1 MSGISKA
8 QMDQYIADTRADG
21 NRLIS
26 QVGRI
31 ANKLQTDVASLGS
44 AYAKDANN
52 QEKQAIERINRANEI
67 LQSQAS
73 ERSATFAQDIQRAI
87 DDLAFGTEVLNLGSR
102 ADTLTQLNAFKTEV
116 QDIEKAA
123 LERVGVALDRA
134 DADTASLNQDF
145 QSQTG
150 ALGDRFAEAGK
161 TFREDSDALTRE
173 NQADI
178 QRFQADSGALGD
190 QARTDAQTFRSDSLA
205 AGDRFRKDL
214 EDFQSGSKSLG
225 DLFLDRA
232 SQAQQQYLSTMGQA
246 TSTDSSRV
254 LQFTQMADQL
264 SQAAVQT
271 RANMLATADPRGV
284 ELSQMADENAAAML
298 QGRIGADVQA
308 SLSRSSAMRA
318 LQGGFGASSEM
329 GRGLTARDLGLT
341 SLDLQRQG
349 AALND
354 SQRTLNY
361 NTRVAGLQSDAG
373 ALMRDNNAL
382 LSEQG
387 RTLLGSQMQTAE
399 IDRNQRQAGLDSFL
413 KGAESDRNQRQGV
426 YDSVLRASD
435 AELARRQGALTTS
448 LGAQQTNSAR
458 RQGVFDT
465 GLRAA
470 ESDRNQRFGALERG
484 FLTQA
489 DNVGSRRDAAVGL
502 ARDIYGTRTN
512 VAGTALNENLSNL
525 GDIYSNRYQ
534 TVGNIF
540 NTRTAL
546 GEQMFKTGIGLSSDM
561 YSSAVNASSDFYGT
575 NVNVAGNIFGTTSAA
590 STNAANLRAQA
601 ERDRLDAMTRAR
613 GAAAGTMAA
622 AAQQDLLNN
631 QQNTASNN
639 AMWGSLANTG
649 ASLAGSI
656 FGNMNFSGGGFGK
669 NRTGT
674 PSFGGTYNT
683 NTYSASSRPVAVPA
697 GMR

>member
-1 MSGISKA
+1 MSMAAIGASVAGAAVAGGIGMIGSSMNKGGSGGGGSMSGISKA
-8 QMDQYIADTRADG
+8 QMDQYIKDTGADG
-21 NRLIS
+21 DRLIS
-26 QVGRI
+26 QVGSI
-31 ANKLQTDVASLGS
+31 ANKLQTDVASLGT

-123 LERVGVALDRA
+123 LERVGASLDRA
-134 DADTASLNQDF
+134 DTDTATLTKEFQDG
-145 QSQTG
+145 T
-150 ALGDRFAEAGK
+150 
-161 TFREDSDALTRE
+161 
-173 NQADI
+173 
-178 QRFQADSGALGD
+178 
-190 QARTDAQTFRSDSLA
+190 
-205 AGDRFRKDL
+205 
-214 EDFQSGSKSLG
+214 KSLG

-232 SQAQQQYLSTMGQA
+232 SQAQQQYVSTMGQA
-246 TSTDSSRV
+246 TSTDPTRV
-254 LQFTQMADQL
+254 SQFTRMADQL

-284 ELSQMADENAAAML
+284 ELSQIADENAAAMMS
-298 QGRIGADVQA
+298 GRISADVQA
-308 SLSRSSAMRA
+308 NLSRSSAMRA

-329 GRGLTARDLGLT
+329 GRGLTARDLGMT
-341 SLDLQRQG
+341 SLDLQQRG
-349 AALND
+349 AALNE
-354 SQRTLNY
+354 SQRMLNY
-361 NTRVAGLQSDAG
+361 NTRVAGLQADAG
-373 ALMRDNNAL
+373 AFMRDNQQM

-387 RTLLGSQMQTAE
+387 RTLLGSQLQT
-399 IDRNQRQAGLDSFL
+399 
-413 KGAESDRNQRQGV
+413 
-426 YDSVLRASD
+426 
-435 AELARRQGALTTS
+435 
-448 LGAQQTNSAR
+448 
-458 RQGVFDT
+458 
-465 GLRAA
+465 A

-546 GEQMFKTGIGLSSDM
+546 GEQLFKTGIGLSSDM

-669 NRTGT
+669 TRTGT